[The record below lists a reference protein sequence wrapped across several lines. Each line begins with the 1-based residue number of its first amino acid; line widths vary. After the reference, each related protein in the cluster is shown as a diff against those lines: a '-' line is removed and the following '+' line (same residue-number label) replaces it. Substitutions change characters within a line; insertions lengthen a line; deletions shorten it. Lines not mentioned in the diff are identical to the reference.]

1 MCRYKSKRNVNMKGG
16 EWMNIAHIVKERIE
30 QYHET
35 EPILV
40 EEIVKGL
47 DNYKVTV
54 YVALNRLAGDGIIK
68 SYTKGIYYKPKK
80 SRFGIIGLDKRKL
93 IEKKYLKRDNAILG
107 YVTGPPVWNEWGM
120 TTQIPNRV
128 WIAQNV
134 RQKKMDRDLNV
145 LVIKAKGDIKE
156 NNIRAL
162 QFLDIIDQIDLIQD
176 TAKENVAKRLIEIYK
191 EKLEV
196 YDRIATFEEV
206 KKYNKKVKV
215 LFGLIVENADIN
227 DEYFRALLKY
237 LKEDVQKG
245 KKTIID
251 INPEVFGGNR
261 TWGNGYAITQK
272 P

>member
-1 MCRYKSKRNVNMKGG
+1 
-16 EWMNIAHIVKERIE
+16 MNIAHVVRERIE
-30 QYHET
+30 HYKET
-35 EPILV
+35 EPILI

-47 DNYKVTV
+47 DKDTV
-54 YVALNRLAGDGIIK
+54 YVAINRLAGEGIIEN
-68 SYTKGIYYKPKK
+68 YAKGIYYKPKI
-80 SRFGIIGLDKRKL
+80 SRFGTIGLDKRKL
-93 IEKKYLKRDNAILG
+93 IEKKYLRRDSTVLG
-107 YVTGPPVWNEWGM
+107 YVTGPQVWNEWGM
-120 TTQIPNRV
+120 STQIPNRV

-134 RQKKMDRDLNV
+134 RQKKMDSDLNV
-145 LVIKAKGDIKE
+145 LVIKAKGDVKE
-156 NNIRAL
+156 KNIRAL

-176 TAKENVAKRLIEIYK
+176 TNKENVAKRLISIYK
-191 EKLEV
+191 DKLDV
-196 YDRIATFEEV
+196 YDRIATLEEV

-215 LFGLIVENADIN
+215 LFGLIVEKADIDN
-227 DEYFRALLKY
+227 EYFRALLKY

>member
-1 MCRYKSKRNVNMKGG
+1 MKGG
-16 EWMNIAHIVKERIE
+16 ECMSIAHVVKERIE
-30 QYHET
+30 HYQET
-35 EPILV
+35 EPILI

-47 DNYKVTV
+47 DNDKDTV
-54 YVALNRLAGDGIIK
+54 YVALNRLAGEGIIEN
-68 SYTKGIYYKPKK
+68 YAKGIYYKPKK
-80 SRFGIIGLDKRKL
+80 SRFGTIGLDKRRL
-93 IEKKYLKRDNAILG
+93 IEKKYLKRGDAVLG
-107 YVTGPPVWNEWGM
+107 YVTGPQIWNEWGM
-120 TTQIPNRV
+120 TTQMPNRV

-134 RQKKMDRDLNV
+134 RQKKIDSDLNV

-156 NNIRAL
+156 KNIRAL

-176 TAKENVAKRLIEIYK
+176 TDKENVAKRLISIYK
-191 EKLEV
+191 EKLDV
-196 YDRIATFEEV
+196 YDRIATLEEV

-215 LFGLIVENADIN
+215 LFGLIVEKTDID

-272 P
+272 H

>member
-1 MCRYKSKRNVNMKGG
+1 
-16 EWMNIAHIVKERIE
+16 MNITHVVKERIE
-30 QYHET
+30 HYKET

-47 DNYKVTV
+47 DNYKDTV
-54 YVALNRLAGDGIIK
+54 YVALNRLAGEGIIAN
-68 SYTKGIYYKPKK
+68 YTKGIYYKPKK
-80 SRFGIIGLDKRKL
+80 SRFGTIGLDKRKL
-93 IEKKYLKRDNAILG
+93 IEKKYLKRGNAVLG
-107 YVTGPPVWNEWGM
+107 YVTGPQVWNEWGM

-134 RQKKMDRDLNV
+134 KQKKIDSDLNV
-145 LVIKAKGDIKE
+145 LVVKAKGDIKE
-156 NNIRAL
+156 KNIRAL
-162 QFLDIIDQIDLIQD
+162 QFLDIIEQIDLIQD
-176 TAKENVAKRLIEIYK
+176 TAKESVAKRLIAIYK

-196 YDRIATFEEV
+196 SDRIATLEEV

-237 LKEDVQKG
+237 FKEDVQKG
-245 KKTIID
+245 KKMIID

-261 TWGNGYAITQK
+261 TWGNGYATTQK
-272 P
+272 Y